1 MTAIDDPAA
10 PVARNPRREA
20 QELVGDA
27 FDARVLEP
35 SPPAVV
41 DGDLF
46 ADDPVALAGPAGRPV
61 LAPVSSADLTWDQWL
76 GERPE
81 RAPWAAARWLGAWR
95 RLPPLPP
102 AYADTR
108 LALHR
113 LVVYVASPARQRVN
127 GKMALRWTFGG
138 LGTPF
143 FGDDEQVRVAGA
155 GLVRQRGP
163 AAEAAEI
170 TTLNAAAELVLD
182 GPPDLAWAEKFDVPA
197 AGDLDERLAVDPG
210 AAAFLGDWFG
220 FAWSVLEELRAE
232 PADGPEPNAALAGA
246 LRRRLRLPAGGAPL
260 HLRGVARRRRRPP
273 AVPVCPAVAVRRG
286 PPERVLELHQLPR
299 RHPAVRPP
307 RRRGGPASIGPAVPP
322 PRQSPA
328 PGGLTHAPAPAD
340 VRGPGRPDGRL
351 RRPAGGRRP
360 AGCAA
365 QHDRQRRRRDGAGR
379 RRRRPRRQ
387 GRPDAVPHVAVAR
400 RCGAGRRRHG
410 PCGGLRPV
418 AGADR
423 GGDQVLPAGLGLAV
437 LHRPG
442 RSADRGHGGDGAGG
456 GARQGRRGRRRG
468 RRRRARRRPR
478 QRGRRPRVARL
489 PGGALRRRPHL
500 ERAAR
505 HRRPARRAVPDAVA
519 APGRR
524 RRQAPPQRPAPAG
537 PADASARLGV
547 RGGRLPVPAVPRRL
561 SPSPRHSLDQGS
573 RKLG

>member
-61 LAPVSSADLTWDQWL
+61 LAPVSSADLTWDKWL

-170 TTLNAAAELVLD
+170 TTLNEAAELVLD

-197 AGDLDERLAVDPG
+197 AGGLDERLAVDPE
-210 AAAFLGDWFG
+210 AAAVLGDWFG

-232 PADGPEPNAALAGA
+232 PASAEPSRTQLWPEHFDAAFDCLLEERRCTFGASPGDAAVPEPYLYVLPWRFDEAPPNAFWNSTSFRGAILPFGHLVDAEDQRALA
-246 LRRRLRLPAGGAPL
+246 LRFL
-260 HLRGVARRRRRPP
+260 
-273 AVPVCPAVAVRRG
+273 
-286 PPERVLELHQLPR
+286 
-299 RHPAVRPP
+299 
-307 RRRGGPASIGPAVPP
+307 
-322 PRQSPA
+322 
-328 PGGLTHAPAPAD
+328 
-340 VRGPGRPDGRL
+340 
-351 RRPAGGRRP
+351 
-360 AGCAA
+360 
-365 QHDRQRRRRDGAGR
+365 
-379 RRRRPRRQ
+379 
-387 GRPDAVPHVAVAR
+387 
-400 RCGAGRRRHG
+400 
-410 PCGGLRPV
+410 
-418 AGADR
+418 
-423 GGDQVLPAGLGLAV
+423 
-437 LHRPG
+437 
-442 RSADRGHGGDGAGG
+442 
-456 GARQGRRGRRRG
+456 RRGR
-468 RRRRARRRPR
+468 
-478 QRGRRPRVARL
+478 
-489 PGGALRRRPHL
+489 ALLL
-500 ERAAR
+500 EA
-505 HRRPARRAVPDAVA
+505 
-519 APGRR
+519 
-524 RRQAPPQRPAPAG
+524 
-537 PADASARLGV
+537 
-547 RGGRLPVPAVPRRL
+547 
-561 SPSPRHSLDQGS
+561 
-573 RKLG
+573 

>member
-197 AGDLDERLAVDPG
+197 AGGLDERLAVDPG

-232 PADGPEPNAALAGA
+232 PASTGPSRTQLWPEHFDAAFDCLPEERRCTFGASPGDAAVPQPYLYVLPWRFEEAPPSEVWNSTSFRGAILPFGHLVDAEDQRASA
-246 LRRRLRLPAGGAPL
+246 LRFL
-260 HLRGVARRRRRPP
+260 
-273 AVPVCPAVAVRRG
+273 
-286 PPERVLELHQLPR
+286 
-299 RHPAVRPP
+299 
-307 RRRGGPASIGPAVPP
+307 
-322 PRQSPA
+322 
-328 PGGLTHAPAPAD
+328 
-340 VRGPGRPDGRL
+340 
-351 RRPAGGRRP
+351 
-360 AGCAA
+360 
-365 QHDRQRRRRDGAGR
+365 
-379 RRRRPRRQ
+379 
-387 GRPDAVPHVAVAR
+387 
-400 RCGAGRRRHG
+400 
-410 PCGGLRPV
+410 
-418 AGADR
+418 
-423 GGDQVLPAGLGLAV
+423 
-437 LHRPG
+437 
-442 RSADRGHGGDGAGG
+442 
-456 GARQGRRGRRRG
+456 RRGR
-468 RRRRARRRPR
+468 
-478 QRGRRPRVARL
+478 
-489 PGGALRRRPHL
+489 ALLL
-500 ERAAR
+500 EA
-505 HRRPARRAVPDAVA
+505 
-519 APGRR
+519 
-524 RRQAPPQRPAPAG
+524 
-537 PADASARLGV
+537 
-547 RGGRLPVPAVPRRL
+547 
-561 SPSPRHSLDQGS
+561 
-573 RKLG
+573 

>member
-197 AGDLDERLAVDPG
+197 AGGLDERLAVDPG

-232 PADGPEPNAALAGA
+232 PASTACRRSAA
-246 LRRRLRLPAGGAPL
+246 AP
-260 HLRGVARRRRRPP
+260 
-273 AVPVCPAVAVRRG
+273 
-286 PPERVLELHQLPR
+286 
-299 RHPAVRPP
+299 
-307 RRRGGPASIGPAVPP
+307 S
-322 PRQSPA
+322 
-328 PGGLTHAPAPAD
+328 
-340 VRGPGRPDGRL
+340 
-351 RRPAGGRRP
+351 GRRP
-360 AGCAA
+360 ATPPSPSRTCTCCRG
-365 QHDRQRRRRDGAGR
+365 GS
-379 RRRRPRRQ
+379 RRRPRARC
-387 GRPDAVPHVAVAR
+387 GTPPASAAPSCRSATSSTRRTSGHRPCGSSAAAEPCSWRPDPCASSCR
-400 RCGAGRRRHG
+400 RSWTRSTRWPSTPTCRWPPAGRV
-410 PCGGLRPV
+410 CG
-418 AGADR
+418 
-423 GGDQVLPAGLGLAV
+423 
-437 LHRPG
+437 
-442 RSADRGHGGDGAGG
+442 ST
-456 GARQGRRGRRRG
+456 
-468 RRRRARRRPR
+468 
-478 QRGRRPRVARL
+478 
-489 PGGALRRRPHL
+489 
-500 ERAAR
+500 
-505 HRRPARRAVPDAVA
+505 
-519 APGRR
+519 
-524 RRQAPPQRPAPAG
+524 
-537 PADASARLGV
+537 
-547 RGGRLPVPAVPRRL
+547 
-561 SPSPRHSLDQGS
+561 
-573 RKLG
+573 

>member
-182 GPPDLAWAEKFDVPA
+182 GPPDLAWAEQFD
-197 AGDLDERLAVDPG
+197 
-210 AAAFLGDWFG
+210 AAFDCLPEERRCTFGASPGD
-220 FAWSVLEELRAE
+220 AAVPQPYLYVLPWRFDEA
-232 PADGPEPNAALAGA
+232 PPNAFWNSTSFRGAILPFGHLVDAEDQRALA
-246 LRRRLRLPAGGAPL
+246 LRFL
-260 HLRGVARRRRRPP
+260 
-273 AVPVCPAVAVRRG
+273 
-286 PPERVLELHQLPR
+286 
-299 RHPAVRPP
+299 
-307 RRRGGPASIGPAVPP
+307 
-322 PRQSPA
+322 
-328 PGGLTHAPAPAD
+328 
-340 VRGPGRPDGRL
+340 
-351 RRPAGGRRP
+351 
-360 AGCAA
+360 
-365 QHDRQRRRRDGAGR
+365 
-379 RRRRPRRQ
+379 
-387 GRPDAVPHVAVAR
+387 
-400 RCGAGRRRHG
+400 
-410 PCGGLRPV
+410 
-418 AGADR
+418 
-423 GGDQVLPAGLGLAV
+423 
-437 LHRPG
+437 
-442 RSADRGHGGDGAGG
+442 
-456 GARQGRRGRRRG
+456 RRGR
-468 RRRRARRRPR
+468 
-478 QRGRRPRVARL
+478 
-489 PGGALRRRPHL
+489 ALLL
-500 ERAAR
+500 EA
-505 HRRPARRAVPDAVA
+505 
-519 APGRR
+519 
-524 RRQAPPQRPAPAG
+524 
-537 PADASARLGV
+537 
-547 RGGRLPVPAVPRRL
+547 
-561 SPSPRHSLDQGS
+561 
-573 RKLG
+573 